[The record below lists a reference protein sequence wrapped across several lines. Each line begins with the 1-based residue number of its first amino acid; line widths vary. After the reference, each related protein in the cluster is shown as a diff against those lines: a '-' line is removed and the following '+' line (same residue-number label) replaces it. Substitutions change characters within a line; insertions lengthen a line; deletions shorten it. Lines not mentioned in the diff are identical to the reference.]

1 MAGSAIPRSKSYKAG
16 AAKGKRHA
24 KKAASASPAFAKKV
38 LAVLEK
44 KAEKKY
50 IADNTGT
57 VGGLSGTNDNLLVPT
72 GLVPLIPKLGQGTQ
86 SNQRIGQKI
95 SNAHGRVDFQFFFIG
110 NGSGVYPTNDVYV
123 RVYKLE
129 SKSAKSYGQ
138 VALLP
143 GGTLL
148 DQGNQTTSD
157 WNAGTLGNSYGLVYS
172 QMPLSHEDW
181 RGTHKTIRL
190 TKNQGVTNGD
200 AASGQAP
207 NTFGHPAGHLSMTWT
222 HKGSILYDD
231 TPTGGGGTGGPSNPT
246 NFAPVYGVVAYNS
259 DNTPFNS
266 QVQFVT
272 RIHMWYED
280 V

>member
-1 MAGSAIPRSKSYKAG
+1 MAKLIGPRMPNGKFTKVRAPR
-16 AAKGKRHA
+16 AAK
-24 KKAASASPAFAKKV
+24 ASPAFAKKV

-50 IADNTGT
+50 IAANTGG
-57 VGGLSGTNDNLLVPT
+57 VGGVSGVTDNLLVPT

-95 SNAHGRVDFQFFFIG
+95 SNAHGRVDFQFFFIS
-110 NGSGVYPTNDVYV
+110 NGSGAYPSNDVYV

-143 GGTLL
+143 GNTLL
-148 DQGNQTTSD
+148 DQGDQTTSD
-157 WNAGTLGNSYGLVYS
+157 WAAGTAGNSYGLIYS

-190 TKNQGVTNGD
+190 TKNQGVPNGD
-200 AASGQAP
+200 LAVGQSP

-231 TPTGGGGTGGPSNPT
+231 APPSGGPSNPT
-246 NFAPVYGVVAYNS
+246 NFATSSRAFSTAFSAVHP
-259 DNTPFNS
+259 
-266 QVQFVT
+266 
-272 RIHMWYED
+272 
-280 V
+280 